1 MGEIFDSF
9 EVPVRDR
16 MLRADGFVDTV
27 WGWFF
32 RSITDRVYPL
42 GQERVFTLVNNQ
54 ASAADITGLKF
65 NYKKV
70 SHAVIDFCVQRVTTS
85 TGAVELTEAGIL
97 HAVYQPTSAS
107 WAIHEMTASGPDDS
121 GITFTITAAGQVQY
135 TTTNI
140 TGTAYLSRIFWR
152 ARTLAGKTSLY
163 SQLGAR

>member
-9 EVPVRDR
+9 EVPIRDR
-16 MLRADGFVDTV
+16 PLRSDGFVDTV

-42 GQERVFTLVNNQ
+42 GQEQSFALVNNQ
-54 ASAADITGLKF
+54 SSAANITGLKF
-65 NYKKV
+65 NHKKV
-70 SHAVIDFCVQRVTTS
+70 SMAAIDYCVQRVTTS
-85 TGAVELTEAGIL
+85 TGAVELTEAGL
-97 HAVYQPTSAS
+97 LYAVYEPTSED
-107 WAIHEMTASGPDDS
+107 WALQAMTGAGPDDA